1 MGGVTIGAGARVVV
15 AIAVAAM
22 AVAAATAVLPFHDSG
37 VACGVPLI
45 AAAHG
50 KVVAQ
55 LRPGGPLVVLT
66 KQQQAQ
72 EQGLFGLSGIRLPPA
87 VSFSSVVCRTSS
99 RRRVAFAAIT
109 LGTSMIVL
117 GVAWR
122 TSHRRPRYHAAAIA

>member
-1 MGGVTIGAGARVVV
+1 VTIGAGARVVV
-15 AIAVAAM
+15 AIAVAGM

-37 VACGVPLI
+37 VACGVPLTSV
-45 AAAHG
+45 AHG
-50 KVVAQ
+50 KVKVVAQ